1 MIRIERPRIAPP
13 PREAHKYSR
22 GMVAVVAGAM
32 PGAAMLAARAAM
44 HGGAG
49 YVVLAG
55 RDPPMGRPDALVRR
69 LLDNLAPLLADERIG
84 ALVLGPGLGDEPE
97 WVEAALASLRP
108 LVLDGDALTTAIRPR
123 GPPTIITPHSGEF
136 ARVFGEGEGDKVAR
150 TLAAAQC
157 SGAVMVHK
165 GADTVIASPDGRVAL
180 NDDAPSWLATAGT
193 GDVLAGLV
201 GARLA
206 AGVAPFEAACE
217 AVWLHARAAELAG
230 PALIADDLI
239 PLIRLAIAECLTD

>member
-1 MIRIERPRIAPP
+1 MTRIERPRLAPP

-49 YVVLAG
+49 YVLLAG
-55 RDPPMGRPDALVRR
+55 RDPPGGRPDALVRR
-69 LLDNLAPLLADERIG
+69 RLDDLAGLLADERIG

-97 WVEAALASLRP
+97 WLEAALASDRA
-108 LVLDGDALTTAIRPR
+108 LVLDGDALTIAIRPR
-123 GPPTIITPHSGEF
+123 AAPTILTPHGGEF
-136 ARVFGEGEGDKVAR
+136 ARMFGQGEGEKLAR
-150 TLAAAQC
+150 TQAA
-157 SGAVMVHK
+157 SDRLGAVVIHK
-165 GADTVIASPDGRVAL
+165 GAETIVAAPDGRIAV
-180 NDDAPSWLATAGT
+180 NEDAPSWLSTAGA

-206 AGVAPFEAACE
+206 SGRAPFEAGCE
-217 AVWLHARAAELAG
+217 AAWLHARVAELAG
-230 PALIADDLI
+230 PAFIADDLI
-239 PLIRLAIAECLTD
+239 PLIPRAIAECL